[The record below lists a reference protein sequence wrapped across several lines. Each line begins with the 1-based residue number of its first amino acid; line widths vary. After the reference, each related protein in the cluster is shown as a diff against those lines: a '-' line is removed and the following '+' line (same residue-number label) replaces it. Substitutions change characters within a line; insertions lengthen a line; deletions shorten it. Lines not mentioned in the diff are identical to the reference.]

1 MNFKNENI
9 KEEKINS
16 DKTNK
21 LEKFLSKNINKKDKQ
36 SNVRKFENFSV
47 NNNNLIKF
55 INSPNNQNIN
65 NKPISFINN
74 NFNIINTPNLK
85 NKIELKLYPDT
96 DIKKISFNQNIFPH
110 KTYKNENNKISLIKT
125 ISDND
130 IEINNNN
137 YYEYNAPNTAKKYTI
152 YSKENKEKSELNDNF
167 MNFNNHQYLYINNS
181 KEKNKN
187 KNIKYKIEKNINN
200 NNYIDESENKKQ
212 NNQNLYLNS
221 ENKNNMIY
229 VNSLNERI
237 EKIKE
242 TLQSLN
248 VYDIISE
255 EFSLQSGKNG
265 ELNNNDYYEKAKKLN
280 KEFYD
285 NLDINHDEIENIL
298 NNL

>member
-187 KNIKYKIEKNINN
+187 KNIKYKIEKNIKN

-221 ENKNNMIY
+221 DNKNNMIY

>member
-16 DKTNK
+16 DKKNK
-21 LEKFLSKNINKKDKQ
+21 LDKFLSKNINKKDKQ

-212 NNQNLYLNS
+212 NNKNLYLNS
-221 ENKNNMIY
+221 DNKNNMIY

>member
-16 DKTNK
+16 DKKNK
-21 LEKFLSKNINKKDKQ
+21 LDKFLSKNINKKDKQ

-152 YSKENKEKSELNDNF
+152 YSKQNKEKTELNDNF

-221 ENKNNMIY
+221 DNKNNMIY

>member
-16 DKTNK
+16 DKKNK
-21 LEKFLSKNINKKDKQ
+21 LDKFLSKNINKKDKQ

-110 KTYKNENNKISLIKT
+110 KIYKNENNKISLIKT

-221 ENKNNMIY
+221 DNKNNMIY

>member
-16 DKTNK
+16 DKKNK
-21 LEKFLSKNINKKDKQ
+21 LDKFLSKNINKKDKQ

-85 NKIELKLYPDT
+85 NKIELKLCPDT

-152 YSKENKEKSELNDNF
+152 YSKQNKEKTELNDNF

-221 ENKNNMIY
+221 DNKNNMIY

>member
-21 LEKFLSKNINKKDKQ
+21 LDKFLSKNINKKDKQ

-152 YSKENKEKSELNDNF
+152 YSKENKEKTELNDNF

-221 ENKNNMIY
+221 DNKNNMIY

>member
-16 DKTNK
+16 DKKNK
-21 LEKFLSKNINKKDKQ
+21 LDKFLSKNINKKDKQ

-152 YSKENKEKSELNDNF
+152 YSKQNKEKTELNDNF

-187 KNIKYKIEKNINN
+187 KNIKYKIEKNIKN
-200 NNYIDESENKKQ
+200 NNYIDDSDNKKQ

-221 ENKNNMIY
+221 DNKNNMIY

>member
-21 LEKFLSKNINKKDKQ
+21 LEKFLSKNMNKKDKQ

-221 ENKNNMIY
+221 DNKNNMIY

>member
-1 MNFKNENI
+1 MNFKNENT

-55 INSPNNQNIN
+55 INSPNNQNIK

-85 NKIELKLYPDT
+85 NKTELKLYPDT

-152 YSKENKEKSELNDNF
+152 YSKENKEKTELNDNF

-221 ENKNNMIY
+221 DNKNNMIY

>member
-16 DKTNK
+16 DKKNK
-21 LEKFLSKNINKKDKQ
+21 LDKFLSKNINKKDKQ

-130 IEINNNN
+130 IEINDNN

-221 ENKNNMIY
+221 DNKNNMIY

>member
-16 DKTNK
+16 DKKNK
-21 LEKFLSKNINKKDKQ
+21 LDKFLSKNINKKDKQ

-65 NKPISFINN
+65 NKPISFINK

-125 ISDND
+125 VSDND

-167 MNFNNHQYLYINNS
+167 MNFNNHKYLYINNS

-187 KNIKYKIEKNINN
+187 KNIKYKIKKNINN

-221 ENKNNMIY
+221 DNKNNMIY

>member
-221 ENKNNMIY
+221 DNKNNMIY

>member
-187 KNIKYKIEKNINN
+187 KNIKYKIKKNIKN

-221 ENKNNMIY
+221 DNKNNMIY

>member
-1 MNFKNENI
+1 M
-9 KEEKINS
+9 KI
-16 DKTNK
+16 TK
-21 LEKFLSKNINKKDKQ
+21 L
-36 SNVRKFENFSV
+36 
-47 NNNNLIKF
+47 
-55 INSPNNQNIN
+55 
-65 NKPISFINN
+65 
-74 NFNIINTPNLK
+74 
-85 NKIELKLYPDT
+85 
-96 DIKKISFNQNIFPH
+96 
-110 KTYKNENNKISLIKT
+110 
-125 ISDND
+125 ND
-130 IEINNNN
+130 NN

-167 MNFNNHQYLYINNS
+167 MNFNNHKYLYINNS

-221 ENKNNMIY
+221 DNKNNMIY

>member
-55 INSPNNQNIN
+55 INSPNNQNIK

-85 NKIELKLYPDT
+85 NKTELKLYPDT

-152 YSKENKEKSELNDNF
+152 YSKENKEKTELNDNF

-221 ENKNNMIY
+221 DNKNNMIY

>member
-16 DKTNK
+16 DKKNK
-21 LEKFLSKNINKKDKQ
+21 PDKFLSKNINKKDKQ

-187 KNIKYKIEKNINN
+187 KNIKYKIEKNIKN

-221 ENKNNMIY
+221 DNKNNMIY

>member
-152 YSKENKEKSELNDNF
+152 YSKENKEKTELNDNF

-221 ENKNNMIY
+221 DNKNNMIY

>member
-16 DKTNK
+16 DKKNK
-21 LEKFLSKNINKKDKQ
+21 LDKFLSKNINKKDKQ

-167 MNFNNHQYLYINNS
+167 MNFNNHKYLYINNS

-221 ENKNNMIY
+221 DNKNNMIY

>member
-16 DKTNK
+16 DKKNK
-21 LEKFLSKNINKKDKQ
+21 LDKFLSKNINKKDKQ

-65 NKPISFINN
+65 NKPISFINK

-152 YSKENKEKSELNDNF
+152 YSKENKEKTELNDNF

-221 ENKNNMIY
+221 DNKNNMIY

>member
-152 YSKENKEKSELNDNF
+152 YSKQNKEKTELNDNF

-221 ENKNNMIY
+221 DNKNNMIY

>member
-16 DKTNK
+16 DKKNK
-21 LEKFLSKNINKKDKQ
+21 LDKFLSKNINKKDKQ

-167 MNFNNHQYLYINNS
+167 KNFNNHQYLYINNS

-221 ENKNNMIY
+221 DNKNNMIY

>member
-1 MNFKNENI
+1 MNFKNENT

-16 DKTNK
+16 DKKNK
-21 LEKFLSKNINKKDKQ
+21 LDKFLSKNINKKDKQ

-110 KTYKNENNKISLIKT
+110 KIYKNENNKISLIKT

-167 MNFNNHQYLYINNS
+167 MNFNNHKYLYINNS

-221 ENKNNMIY
+221 DNKNNMIY

>member
-85 NKIELKLYPDT
+85 NKTELKLYPDT

-152 YSKENKEKSELNDNF
+152 YSKKNKEKSELNDNF

-221 ENKNNMIY
+221 DNKNNMIY

>member
-21 LEKFLSKNINKKDKQ
+21 LEKFLSKNMNKKDKQ

-152 YSKENKEKSELNDNF
+152 YSKENKEKTELNDNF
-167 MNFNNHQYLYINNS
+167 MNFNNHKYLYINNS

-221 ENKNNMIY
+221 DNKNNMIY

>member
-16 DKTNK
+16 DKKNK
-21 LEKFLSKNINKKDKQ
+21 LDKFLSKNINKKDKQ

-110 KTYKNENNKISLIKT
+110 KIYKNENNKISLIKT

-167 MNFNNHQYLYINNS
+167 MNFNNHKYLYINNS

-187 KNIKYKIEKNINN
+187 KNIKYKIEKNIKN

-221 ENKNNMIY
+221 DNKNNMIY

>member
-167 MNFNNHQYLYINNS
+167 MNFNNHKYLYINNS

-187 KNIKYKIEKNINN
+187 KNIKYKIEKNIKN

-221 ENKNNMIY
+221 DNKNNMIY

>member
-130 IEINNNN
+130 IEINDNN

-167 MNFNNHQYLYINNS
+167 MNFNNHKYLYINNS

-221 ENKNNMIY
+221 DNKNNMIY

>member
-16 DKTNK
+16 DKKNK
-21 LEKFLSKNINKKDKQ
+21 LDKFLSKNINKKDKQ

-152 YSKENKEKSELNDNF
+152 YSKENKEKTELNDNF

-187 KNIKYKIEKNINN
+187 KNIKYKIKKNINN

-221 ENKNNMIY
+221 DNKNNMIY

>member
-16 DKTNK
+16 DKKNK
-21 LEKFLSKNINKKDKQ
+21 LDKFLSKNINKKDKQ

-85 NKIELKLYPDT
+85 NKTELKLYPDT

-152 YSKENKEKSELNDNF
+152 YSKQNKEKTELNDNF

-221 ENKNNMIY
+221 DNKNNMIY

>member
-1 MNFKNENI
+1 MNFKKENI

-85 NKIELKLYPDT
+85 NKTELKLYPDT

-187 KNIKYKIEKNINN
+187 KNIKYKIEKNIKN

-221 ENKNNMIY
+221 DNKNNMIY

>member
-16 DKTNK
+16 DKKNK
-21 LEKFLSKNINKKDKQ
+21 LDKFLSKNINKKDKQ

-152 YSKENKEKSELNDNF
+152 YSKENKEKTELNDNF

-187 KNIKYKIEKNINN
+187 KNIKYKIEKNIKN
-200 NNYIDESENKKQ
+200 NNYIDESKNKKQ

-221 ENKNNMIY
+221 DNKNNMIY

>member
-152 YSKENKEKSELNDNF
+152 YSKENKEKTELNDNF

-187 KNIKYKIEKNINN
+187 KNIKYKIEKNIKN

-221 ENKNNMIY
+221 DNKNNMIY

-285 NLDINHDEIENIL
+285 NLDINHDEIESIL

>member
-21 LEKFLSKNINKKDKQ
+21 LDKFLSKNINKKDKQ

-221 ENKNNMIY
+221 DNKNNMIY

>member
-167 MNFNNHQYLYINNS
+167 MNFNNHKYLYINNS

-221 ENKNNMIY
+221 DNKNNMIY

>member
-16 DKTNK
+16 DKKNK
-21 LEKFLSKNINKKDKQ
+21 LDKFLSKNINKKDKQ

-152 YSKENKEKSELNDNF
+152 YSKENNEKTELNDNF

-221 ENKNNMIY
+221 DNKNNMIY

>member
-65 NKPISFINN
+65 NNPISFINN

-167 MNFNNHQYLYINNS
+167 MNFNNHKYLYINNS

-221 ENKNNMIY
+221 DNKNNMIY

>member
-1 MNFKNENI
+1 MNFKNESI

-21 LEKFLSKNINKKDKQ
+21 LEKFLSKTINRKDKQ

-137 YYEYNAPNTAKKYTI
+137 YYEYIAPNTAKKYTI

-187 KNIKYKIEKNINN
+187 KNIKYKIEKNIKN

-221 ENKNNMIY
+221 DNKNNMIY